1 MKTRLISDMA
11 PDSLS
16 RSISMLKEVI
26 NGDTYDAVAAR
37 YGITR
42 TAVEKRVKTL
52 ARTLKREV
60 GIDGLNEQSVVYVD
74 RLRRRKGA
82 ILAALDRYAPE
93 ESQRRIVSR
102 VLSDDDIAL
111 AIKRTRVRSPF
122 PLRDV
127 PMLYTLLITG
137 ARPLEIARLEV
148 RDYLNADGSVREISV
163 MREDAA
169 TKRKA
174 RPLFFT
180 TKKVNDAIDAYLGWR
195 VQDVSGGQETAY
207 RGLSPFERLFLT
219 EEGRPFEIVNVVEN
233 GQMRFQCREIHDVYR
248 RIFRRIGLDGMSTL
262 NLRRTIAA
270 RMLARGAGEDQ
281 VGEILGISDA
291 KTLRELLPDLRR
303 PLESILRELV

>member
-1 MKTRLISDMA
+1 MKTRLSSDMA
-11 PDSLS
+11 PNSLS
-16 RSISMLKEVI
+16 RSISMLKEVV

-82 ILAALDRYAPE
+82 ILAALDQYAPE

-111 AIKRTRVRSPF
+111 AMQRTRLRSPF

-180 TKKVNDAIDAYLGWR
+180 TKKVNDVIDAYLSWR
-195 VQDVSGGQETAY
+195 VKDVSAGHESAY

-270 RMLARGAGEDQ
+270 RMLARGAVEDQ